1 MTKVRP
7 IKVRTRREAM
17 TSTHDSPTGW
27 YGRVR
32 TLQITI
38 IWFGFFTFLC
48 GFAQSYTQLFIFR
61 ALMDLGFGGE
71 WAAGAGLTA
80 TC

>member
-1 MTKVRP
+1 
-7 IKVRTRREAM
+7 M

-27 YGRVR
+27 YKE
-32 TLQITI
+32 LQS
-38 IWFGFFTFLC
+38 GEK
-48 GFAQSYTQLFIFR
+48 R
-61 ALMDLGFGGE
+61 E